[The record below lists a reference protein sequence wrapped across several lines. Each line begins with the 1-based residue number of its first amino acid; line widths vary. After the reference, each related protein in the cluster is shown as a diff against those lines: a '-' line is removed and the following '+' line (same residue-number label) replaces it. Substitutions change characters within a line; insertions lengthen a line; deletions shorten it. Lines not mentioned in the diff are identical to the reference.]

1 MNKRADISNEKIA
14 AALEQ
19 TKGHIGNAVKL
30 LSIDRRTLLRW
41 RKEDA
46 EFDEMVEDLIVSIMG
61 DRLADIINGRA
72 EANATSAVIFYLKC
86 KGKKKGWTEKAD
98 YLDRQQQ
105 TAKSKTTRDVRLTGM
120 DKPTA
125 NRIAKSKRQII
136 KMLKE
141 QNLYTPERAMQVD
154 VVAVL
159 FERVRLLKQE
169 IFGADYQAVVTE
181 ISREGNRR
189 AETAKQEDL
198 LLRYTERLQSA
209 LRALGMNADSKE
221 SRNMENSDAYDTWIQ
236 SMQDDGDDTEEQGA
250 VVKRV
255 EQ

>member
-1 MNKRADISNEKIA
+1 MSKRGDTPNEKIA
-14 AALEQ
+14 EALVKAE
-19 TKGHIGNAVKL
+19 GHKGNACKML
-30 LSIDRRTLLRW
+30 GISYTTLMNW
-41 RKEDA
+41 RKEDP
-46 EFDEMVEDLIVSIMG
+46 ELNEMVEDLTISLIEDKLHDIM
-61 DRLADIINGRA
+61 NGRA
-72 EANATSAVIFYLKC
+72 EANTTSAVIFYLKC

-236 SMQDDGDDTEEQGA
+236 SMQDDGDDTEDQGA